1 MSRAEEGE
9 NQMFF
14 NAIYALAL
22 AASAP
27 APAATA
33 PAAQPAQQ
41 QRVTAALLTERMRP
55 HLPRAFNQGA
65 QLVAVRAE
73 GETVVMTVDVPEEWL
88 DEGIATFERFFLM
101 GLCSEREN
109 IFFDNGISVRIDTF
123 TSARREPRAG
133 NVLNA
138 CPAAS

>member
-1 MSRAEEGE
+1 
-9 NQMFF
+9 MFF
-14 NAIYALAL
+14 NALYAFAL

-27 APAATA
+27 APAQ
-33 PAAQPAQQ
+33 AAQPAQE
-41 QRVTAALLTERMRP
+41 QRVTASLLAERMRP

-65 QLVAVRAE
+65 QLVAARAE
-73 GETVVMTVDVPEEWL
+73 GETVVMTIDVPTEWL

-109 IFFDNGISVRIDTF
+109 IFFDNGISVRIDTV

-133 NVLNA
+133 AVLSA
-138 CPAAS
+138 CPAAR